1 MKNTEISWKKSSH
14 STSGSGCVEVAL
26 LPDGTTLMRD
36 TKNPDG
42 GTLSFTRAEM
52 KAWIAGCVDGE
63 FDDHT

>member
-1 MKNTEISWKKSSH
+1 M
-14 STSGSGCVEVAL
+14 G
-26 LPDGTTLMRD
+26 D

-42 GTLSFTRAEM
+42 GTLSFTPTEM